1 MIMANNKVAQR
12 KQIRTWLEDGNTITP
27 LQALRLFG
35 TMKLSTRIGELI
47 RIDKMTI
54 QKQMIALGNGK
65 RIMMYYL

>member
-1 MIMANNKVAQR
+1 MKDEKFSQR
-12 KQIRTWLEDGNTITP
+12 KQIKEWLEDGNTITP

-54 QKQMIALGNGK
+54 QKQRIRLESGK
-65 RIMMYYL
+65 QIMMYYL

>member
-1 MIMANNKVAQR
+1 MKDEKFSQR
-12 KQIRTWLEDGNTITP
+12 EQIKEWLEDGNTITP

>member
-47 RIDKMTI
+47 REDKMTI
-54 QKQMIALGNGK
+54 QKQRIRLESGK
-65 RIMMYYL
+65 QIMMYYL

>member
-1 MIMANNKVAQR
+1 MKDEKFSQR
-12 KQIRTWLEDGNTITP
+12 KQIKEWLEDGNTITP